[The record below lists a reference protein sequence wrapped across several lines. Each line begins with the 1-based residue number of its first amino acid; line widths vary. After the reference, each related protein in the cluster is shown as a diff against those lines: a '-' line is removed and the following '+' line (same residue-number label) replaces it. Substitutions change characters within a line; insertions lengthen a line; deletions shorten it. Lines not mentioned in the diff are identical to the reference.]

1 MILDIQ
7 MYASAEWLGSV
18 SLQVYEQRRLESII
32 PGTSGS
38 QLKLGV
44 WLEKFADLMRQFLLA
59 KEMMLV

>member
-44 WLEKFADLMRQFLLA
+44 WLEKSADLMKQFLLA
-59 KEMMLV
+59 QE

>member
-1 MILDIQ
+1 MILDVE
-7 MYASAEWLGSV
+7 MCASAEWLGSV

-44 WLEKFADLMRQFLLA
+44 WPEKFADLMRQFLLA